1 MKPRPMIECGR
12 WVARAARAA
21 RYGMLA
27 LWIAGPVVIAQTNS
41 PAGPAA
47 YRCGN
52 SYSSAPCQGGK
63 AVDTD
68 DARSVAQQREA
79 QEVKRRDAALADQMA
94 AQRRARERERTAA
107 AQPAVGIGPPAAAS
121 APRRATAQ
129 PTTTTK
135 KNNTVKRPATTPPS
149 KPSSTGAVAR
159 PGTSGR

>member
-52 SYSSAPCQGGK
+52 SYSSAPCPGGK

-68 DARSVAQQREA
+68 DARSTEQQRGA
-79 QEVKRRDAALADQMA
+79 QDVKRRDAALANQMA
-94 AQRRARERERTAA
+94 AERGARERATA

-129 PTTTTK
+129 PTTTK
-135 KNNTVKRPATTPPS
+135 KKNTVKKLATTRPNKS
-149 KPSSTGAVAR
+149 SSTGASAR